1 MKTIKLTKSDIHKGL
16 LILVNDEYSYVNN
29 TENNILVPVDY
40 KFPDIVLNHTA
51 VNFLHT
57 ALVKISAGELIVP
70 VSGYRSLQEQTQIYN
85 DSLKDNG
92 KDFTEKYV
100 ALPDHSE
107 HQTALAIDLGLNR
120 ENIDFI
126 RPDFPYDGICE
137 AFRNTAPDYGFVQR
151 YTKDKEK
158 ITGIA
163 CEPWHFRYVG
173 YPHSKIMTKL
183 GLCLEEYIEYVKR
196 FNKTHRLVHKFSDSI
211 SIEIFYVPSQGKE
224 SVIELP
230 KNSVYQISGNN
241 ADGFI
246 ITVWR

>member
-1 MKTIKLTKSDIHKGL
+1 MRTITLNEADIHMGS
-16 LILVNDEYSYVNN
+16 LILVSRDYPYAAD
-29 TENNILVPVDY
+29 TEKNILVPVSY
-40 KFPDIVLNHTA
+40 SFPDIVMNPTA

-57 ALVKISAGELIVP
+57 ALVRISAGDAIVP
-70 VSGYRSLQEQTQIYN
+70 VSAYRSLQEQTQIYN
-85 DSLKDNG
+85 SSLKDNG
-92 KDFTEKYV
+92 EDFTKKYV
-100 ALPDHSE
+100 ALPNHSE

-137 AFRNTAPDYGFVQR
+137 AFRNTALDYGFVQR

-158 ITGIA
+158 LTGI
-163 CEPWHFRYVG
+163 CEEPWHFRYVG

-196 FNKTHRLVHKFSDSI
+196 FNKKHRLVHKFSDSI
-211 SIEIFYVPSQGKE
+211 SIEVFYVPSQGE
-224 SVIELP
+224 ETVIELP
-230 KNSVYQISGNN
+230 KNSVYQVSGNN